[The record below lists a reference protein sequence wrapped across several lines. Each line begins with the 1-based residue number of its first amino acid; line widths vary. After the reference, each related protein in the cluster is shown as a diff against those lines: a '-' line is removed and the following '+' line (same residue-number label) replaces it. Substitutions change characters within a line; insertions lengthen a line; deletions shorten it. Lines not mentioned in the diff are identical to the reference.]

1 MTYPKV
7 FFKIFLSAAIMFGL
21 PVSIFF
27 LLPYGYPLGVIAGG
41 SAGVIFGLIVAFIS
55 APKQIDSEGKEIPVR
70 HWASVELDLPYEK
83 AFEKCSQ
90 AVRLLEKVNKIR
102 EDKTKGEI
110 KADVN
115 FSWVKG
121 GLLSGVGDVIEVN
134 FENKDTQKT
143 LVKISS
149 RPWLPIAVADG
160 GRNLHNVDQIIA
172 GLKGTHPTVAKVLYG
187 LYEK

>member
-7 FFKIFLSAAIMFGL
+7 FFKIFLSSAILFGL

-41 SAGVIFGLIVAFIS
+41 SAGVIFGLIIAFIS

-70 HWASVELDLPYEK
+70 HRARVELDLQYGK

-90 AVRLLEKVNKIR
+90 AVRLLEKVNKVR

-115 FSWVKG
+115 
-121 GLLSGVGDVIEVN
+121 
-134 FENKDTQKT
+134 
-143 LVKISS
+143 
-149 RPWLPIAVADG
+149 
-160 GRNLHNVDQIIA
+160 
-172 GLKGTHPTVAKVLYG
+172 
-187 LYEK
+187 